1 MKFKQN
7 KRKIKI
13 LDKHI
18 IRIPAD
24 FQLPDIMNSVESFR
38 AANPNAHASPKIY
51 LFIEDVHTNIY
62 SNTHYK
68 ILFRQLKDL
77 NQDFG
82 VILPSGLE
90 FPQTISEKDIVVA
103 TDQTYSKKPVNK
115 EAQQIQ
121 FTKGSAQPVSSLN
134 SNLKTDLEKELDMYK
149 SSIDNIKKHVVP
161 ISKSAQGSFQR
172 VFIGMLAF
180 GLLSFF
186 TIAAFAFP
194 TSTITIVPKI
204 SSIEQVL
211 NLHLYTQQPDELK
224 DSSSSNILKVYPVKI
239 PSVTTNV
246 KFVST
251 GTNNIGT
258 NASGRIEITNTAPKP
273 WNLVPFTRF
282 QTEDGL
288 IFRSADFISI
298 PAGTSQKPA
307 IVEVEVTADAYDLAG
322 VGIGERGNLSKD
334 IELSLPGLK
343 LGSQKLISAK
353 TLEDFVGGTTKMEKF
368 VKDTDLVAASE
379 FAQKE
384 LKVKLSNLLSESI
397 QDLNLKDNSDLEL
410 LNSPETM
417 QVTNIKLSMD
427 NNLVGKPLNSFQV
440 QVSATLEGFAY
451 SHKDLENILRN
462 KLISNLD
469 PHNNLK
475 SVDFKNLS
483 YKIFKTNPET
493 QTFDATFVISGL
505 QQAQLTGAAIDVQRI
520 YSDIKD
526 SVASQELDTAL
537 QTLKSNRLVET
548 ASIKSFPFWKS
559 SVSSNKNN
567 IKLLV
572 NESIP
577 N

>member
-1 MKFKQN
+1 MKFKKN
-7 KRKIKI
+7 KKKIKI

-18 IRIPAD
+18 IKIPTD
-24 FQLPDIMNSVESFR
+24 FQLPDIIKSVEAFR
-38 AANPNAHASPKIY
+38 ASNPNPHASPKIY
-51 LFIEDVHTNIY
+51 LFLEGQHSNIY
-62 SNTHYK
+62 SNTHYQ
-68 ILFRQLKDL
+68 ILFRQLRDL

-82 VILPSGLE
+82 VILPAGLD
-90 FPQTISEKDIVVA
+90 FPETISQKELIVA
-103 TDQTYSKKPVNK
+103 TDQQYAQEAASPDAQSIEFQKGSNQPVN
-115 EAQQIQ
+115 
-121 FTKGSAQPVSSLN
+121 SLN

-149 SSIDNIKKHVVP
+149 SSIDNLKKHVTPLAKPVR
-161 ISKSAQGSFQR
+161 GGFQR
-172 VFIGMLAF
+172 VFLSMLLF
-180 GLLSFF
+180 GLISFF

-194 TSTITIVPKI
+194 SSTVTIVPKI

-211 NLHLYTQQPDELK
+211 NIHLYTAQPEGLQE
-224 DSSSSNILKVYPVKI
+224 SSSSNILKVYPVKI
-239 PSVTTNV
+239 PSVLTNV

-251 GTNNIGT
+251 GTNNIGA
-258 NASGRIEITNTAPKP
+258 NASGLIEVTNIAPKS

-288 IFRSADFISI
+288 IFRSTDFISI

-307 IVEVEVTADAYDLAG
+307 VVQVEVTADAYDLAG

-334 IELSLPGLK
+334 TELSLPGLK
-343 LGSQKLISAK
+343 LGSQKLIAAK
-353 TLEDFVGGTTKMEKF
+353 TFESFKGGTTQLEKF
-368 VKDTDLVAASE
+368 VKDTDLIAASE

-384 LKVKLSNLLSESI
+384 LKVKLPSLLANSI
-397 QDLNLKDNSDLEL
+397 QDLNIKDQTDLRL
-410 LNSPETM
+410 LDSSQTM
-417 QVTNIKLSMD
+417 HVTNIKLSMD
-427 NNLVGKPLNSFQV
+427 DNLVGKKLNSFQV

-451 SHKDLENILRN
+451 SQAELETILRN

-483 YKIFKTNPET
+483 YKIFKHNIDTAT
-493 QTFDATFVISGL
+493 YDATFVIAGL
-505 QQAQLTGAAIDVQRI
+505 QQAQLTGSTMNVQKI

-526 SVASQELDTAL
+526 SILSQDLDVAM
-537 QTLKSNRLVET
+537 QTLKANSLIER
-548 ASIKSFPFWKS
+548 AHIKSFPFWKS

-567 IKLLV
+567 IKLVV